1 MLRSRAIL
9 FSAAAAGFSLALAA
23 AAVAAGNPVEQ
34 RQALMKEVG
43 KSMKD
48 AAGYATGK
56 TPWDAGN
63 AKAVMAVI
71 SKNAKSLK
79 GLYPAGSDK
88 DPKTEALPA
97 IWANKADFEKK
108 LADMGN
114 AADAAGK
121 ATDQASFQTAF
132 KSVGATC
139 AACHNT
145 YRKKQS

>member
-1 MLRSRAIL
+1 MTRSRTLLFTAAAGLSLAI
-9 FSAAAAGFSLALAA
+9 AAAAA
-23 AAVAAGNPVEQ
+23 AAGNPVEQ

-88 DPKTEALPA
+88 DPKSEALPV
-97 IWANKADFEKK
+97 IWTNKPDFEKK
-108 LADMGN
+108 LAAMGD

-121 ATDQASFQTAF
+121 ATDQASFQAAF
-132 KSVGATC
+132 KTLGGTC

-145 YRKKQS
+145 YRKKTS

>member
-1 MLRSRAIL
+1 MRTTLLLSAACGLSLI
-9 FSAAAAGFSLALAA
+9 AAAAAT
-23 AAVAAGNPVEQ
+23 AAGNPVEQ

-56 TPWDAGN
+56 TPWDAAN
-63 AKAVMAVI
+63 AKAVMAVV
-71 SKNAKSLK
+71 SKNAKTLK

-88 DPKTEALPA
+88 DPKSEALPG
-97 IWANKADFEKK
+97 IWTNKADFEKK

-121 ATDQASFQTAF
+121 ASDQAAFQTAF
-132 KSVGATC
+132 KTLGGTC

>member
-1 MLRSRAIL
+1 MMRARTL
-9 FSAAAAGFSLALAA
+9 FLMSAAAFSLTVT
-23 AAVAAGNPVEQ
+23 AVAAAGNPVAE

-48 AAGYATGK
+48 ASGYASGK
-56 TPWDAGN
+56 TPWDAAN
-63 AKAVMAVI
+63 AKAVMAVV

-108 LADMGN
+108 LADMGE
-114 AADAAGK
+114 AAEKAGK
-121 ATDQASFQTAF
+121 ATDQASFQAAF
-132 KSVGATC
+132 KDVGKTC

-145 YRKKQS
+145 YRKKQG

>member
-1 MLRSRAIL
+1 MNRSL
-9 FSAAAAGFSLALAA
+9 MLAA
-23 AAVAAGNPVEQ
+23 APALALILAASATAAGNPVEQ
-34 RQALMKEVG
+34 RQGLMKEVG

-56 TPWDAGN
+56 TPWDAAN
-63 AKAVMAVI
+63 AKAVMAVV
-71 SKNAKSLK
+71 SKNAKTLK

-97 IWANKADFEKK
+97 IWANKADFDKK

-121 ATDQASFQTAF
+121 ASDQASFQTAF
-132 KSVGATC
+132 KALGATC

-145 YRKKQS
+145 YRKKTS